1 MSLKKVTIIIGILAA
16 AIFLSFIAVFFF
28 TLNTTISDFSGGDA
42 QIANQLYYNFFHG
55 RPFQFSIWPGDSRYL
70 VNPYPYFNVLVWHS
84 HILSTAIVS
93 FFYIF
98 HSGINTM
105 YAVFIILNY
114 ISFAFFTFK
123 IIERLSTSDV
133 NLKSI
138 LAFSVFLLSGYL
150 GHVLCKGA
158 PLMMCGPFIL
168 AAYYFLKAEKKT
180 AFFLTIVSL
189 CLIQDDLAIFAIT
202 FLIVLL
208 LFEKRCK
215 NAIYLSLAFSV
226 GYIVVW
232 YFMMQPFLRHDLV
245 FVNHGSSLLLSRFY
259 EVVGMLSSW
268 RPDPKKWLIVFSPFY
283 LSVLA
288 AILIYRFFGRPGG
301 LPWPKIL
308 SFIFLAPAA
317 YWVYGS
323 FTLSGPHLLP
333 VLVMTYLAFL
343 VFVGAMR
350 FDRKKRVGPTQA
362 VILLIAACI
371 FLCVNFM
378 VMTPALPFSPRI
390 SAWKVVKHLTGIEI
404 FKSDGFRKKMAADD
418 EWRKQIP
425 FNKAAIKA
433 VNSIPKDRSIVFLGN
448 YTARGLISDRNDIWV
463 FPMYYDLADFLVI
476 EKGSKYCSFSG
487 EDLENLDYKRPEL
500 REKFYNT
507 TDGVLSDKLIEK
519 IKKELIDNK
528 HTHRVMRDDGY
539 VLILERL
546 ARYKFYMPKASM
558 GFGFM
563 ENIFKGKEEALLK

>member
-1 MSLKKVTIIIGILAA
+1 MNVKKNIIVIGIFAA
-16 AIFLSFIAVFFF
+16 IIFLSFVVAFFF
-28 TLNTTISDFSGGDA
+28 TLNTTVSDFSGGDV

-55 RPFQFSIWPGDSRYL
+55 RPLQFSVCPERPTEFY
-70 VNPYPYFNVLVWHS
+70 NPYPYLNILTIHS
-84 HILSTAIVS
+84 DVLSTAIVA

-114 ISFAFFTFK
+114 IGFAFFTFK

-133 NLKSI
+133 KLKSI

-150 GHVLCKGA
+150 NHVIYKGG
-158 PLMMCGPFIL
+158 PQMICGPFIL

-208 LFEKRCK
+208 IFEKRCK

-232 YFMMQPFLRHDLV
+232 YFMMQPFLRRDLV
-245 FVNHGSSLLLSRFY
+245 LVNNKSSSLLLARFQ
-259 EVVGMLSSW
+259 EMPGIISAWGLNP
-268 RPDPKKWLIVFSPFY
+268 RAFLTVFSGFY
-283 LSVLA
+283 LPILA
-288 AILIYRFFGRPGG
+288 AILIYRFFVRPGG

-308 SFIFLAPAA
+308 SFIFLAPAVHWA
-317 YWVYGS
+317 YGIC
-323 FTLSGPHLLP
+323 TLAARHLL
-333 VLVMTYLAFL
+333 LIMVMTYLAFL

-350 FDRKKRVGPTQA
+350 FDWKKKMYPAQTA
-362 VILLIAACI
+362 ILLIAAGI
-371 FLCVNFM
+371 FLCINFM

-390 SAWKVVKHLTGIEI
+390 SAWKAVKHLTGIEI

-418 EWRKQIP
+418 KWRKQIP
-425 FNKAAIKA
+425 SNKETIKI
-433 VNSIPKDRSIVFLGN
+433 VNSIPKDRSIVFWGN
-448 YTARGLISDRNDIWV
+448 CSIRGFITDRNDIWF
-463 FPMYYDLADFLVI
+463 FPLYYDLADFLVI
-476 EKGSKYCSFSG
+476 QKDAKYSSSG
-487 EDLENLDYKRPEL
+487 MEDLKDLNYKEPAL
-500 REKFYNT
+500 REKFYNAVN
-507 TDGVLSDKLIEK
+507 GAVSDQLTEK
-519 IKKELIDNK
+519 IKKELVDNK

-546 ARYKFYMPKASM
+546 ARYKFYMPKSSM
-558 GFGFM
+558 GFGW
-563 ENIFKGKEEALLK
+563 